1 MSKPVFCSMKD
12 GVAEAQKK
20 RLAHLWEIMPQNLTS
35 GLLLVLEPNWSK
47 IGGYHILES
56 CLQGSSYLGRVYS
69 RQVSLQVCISI
80 IILIL
85 MSTVI
90 STVITTNNDMIN
102 SPKQECQLH
111 SQWRSSLRARCP
123 GRGRGQTQ
131 KGVRGHWGSES
142 DMFDSHEGK
151 MDRMVYRITL
161 VHRRKTGG
169 SGSVRKVKLR
179 LIYET
184 VALKRQSKH
193 QNDLQII

>member
-1 MSKPVFCSMKD
+1 MED

-35 GLLLVLEPNWSK
+35 GLLLVLEPNWLK

-80 IILIL
+80 IILIF
-85 MSTVI
+85 I
-90 STVITTNNDMIN
+90 SNVITNNNDMIN
-102 SPKQECQLH
+102 SPKQGCQLH

-131 KGVRGHWGSES
+131 KGVRGRWGSES
-142 DMFDSHEGK
+142 DMFNSHEG
-151 MDRMVYRITL
+151 MDKMVYRITV
-161 VHRRKTGG
+161 VHRGKTGG
-169 SGSVRKVKLR
+169 SWSVRKVKLR
-179 LIYET
+179 LIFYET

>member
-1 MSKPVFCSMKD
+1 MED

-20 RLAHLWEIMPQNLTS
+20 RLAHLWDIMQQNLTS

-80 IILIL
+80 IILIF
-85 MSTVI
+85 I
-90 STVITTNNDMIN
+90 STVITNNNDMFN
-102 SPKQECQLH
+102 SPKQGCQLH

-142 DMFDSHEGK
+142 DMFNSHEG
-151 MDRMVYRITL
+151 MDKMVYRITV